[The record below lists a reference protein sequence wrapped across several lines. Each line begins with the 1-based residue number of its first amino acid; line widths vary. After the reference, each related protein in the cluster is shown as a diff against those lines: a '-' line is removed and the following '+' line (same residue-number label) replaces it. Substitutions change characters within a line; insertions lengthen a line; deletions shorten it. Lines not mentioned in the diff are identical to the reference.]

1 MRGLMS
7 RFLLS
12 RLVTTVPVLFG
23 VSLLVFM
30 MLHLVPGD
38 PVKMMLSEF
47 QTTPQQVELLRSQ
60 LHLDESL
67 PQQYGRFV
75 VNALRGDLGLSIRSK
90 RPVRNEI
97 AENLGS
103 TLQLAASALLIA
115 IGIGMPLGIIAAL
128 KQHSWLDIG
137 PMIFALSGVSMPSF
151 WLGLLLIFLF
161 SLRLG
166 WFPATGGGDLKH
178 LILPAL
184 TLGLGASAIIARLT
198 RSSMLEVLRQDYM
211 TTARAKGLNEFT
223 VVLRHGLKNAL
234 IPVVTIFGL
243 QFGSLLAGAVVVE
256 TVFARPGIGRLIVN
270 SILAKDF
277 PMVQGIILFTATAYV
292 VANLLVDLAYG
303 LLDPRIR
310 IG

>member
-1 MRGLMS
+1 MS

-12 RLVTTVPVLFG
+12 RILTTVPVLFG

-47 QTTPQQVELLRSQ
+47 QTNPQQVALLRSQ

-75 VNALRGDLGLSIRSK
+75 VNALRGDLGISIRSK

-97 AENLGS
+97 GENLGS
-103 TLQLAASALLIA
+103 TLQLAAVALLIA
-115 IGIGMPLGIIAAL
+115 ATIGMPLGIIAAL
-128 KQHSWLDIG
+128 RQHSWLDIG
-137 PMIFALSGVSMPSF
+137 PMVFALSGVSMPSF

-166 WFPATGGGDLKH
+166 WLPATGGGDLKH

-198 RSSMLEVLRQDYM
+198 RSSMLEVLRQEYM
-211 TTARAKGLNEFT
+211 VTARAKGLREST

-234 IPVVTIFGL
+234 IPVITIFGL

-256 TVFARPGIGRLIVN
+256 TVFARPGIGRLIV
-270 SILAKDF
+270 SAILSKDF

-292 VANLLVDLAYG
+292 IANLLVDLAYG

-310 IG
+310 LG

>member
-1 MRGLMS
+1 MS

>member
-1 MRGLMS
+1 ML

-60 LHLDESL
+60 LHLDEPL

-97 AENLGS
+97 GENLGS
-103 TLQLAASALLIA
+103 TLQLAAAALLIA

-128 KQHSWLDIG
+128 KQHSWFDIG

-211 TTARAKGLNEFT
+211 TTARAKGLNET
-223 VVLRHGLKNAL
+223 IVVLRHGLKNAL

>member
-1 MRGLMS
+1 
-7 RFLLS
+7 
-12 RLVTTVPVLFG
+12 
-23 VSLLVFM
+23 
-30 MLHLVPGD
+30 VPGD

-47 QTTPQQVELLRSQ
+47 QTNPQQVALLRSQ

-75 VNALRGDLGLSIRSK
+75 VNALRGDLGISIRSK

-97 AENLGS
+97 GENLGS
-103 TLQLAASALLIA
+103 TLQLAAVALLIA
-115 IGIGMPLGIIAAL
+115 ATIGMPLGIIAAL
-128 KQHSWLDIG
+128 RQHSWLDIG
-137 PMIFALSGVSMPSF
+137 PMVFALSGVSMPSF

-166 WFPATGGGDLKH
+166 WLPATGGGDLQH

-198 RSSMLEVLRQDYM
+198 RSSMLEVLRQEYM
-211 TTARAKGLNEFT
+211 VTARAKGLREST

-234 IPVVTIFGL
+234 IPVITIFGL

-256 TVFARPGIGRLIVN
+256 TVFARPGIGRLIV
-270 SILAKDF
+270 SAILSKDF

-292 VANLLVDLAYG
+292 IANLLVDLAYG

-310 IG
+310 LG

>member
-1 MRGLMS
+1 MF

-60 LHLDESL
+60 LHLDEPL

-103 TLQLAASALLIA
+103 TMQLAAAALLIA

-178 LILPAL
+178 LVLPAL

-223 VVLRHGLKNAL
+223 VILRHGLKNAL

-310 IG
+310 NG

>member
-1 MRGLMS
+1 ML

-12 RLVTTVPVLFG
+12 RIVSTVPVLFG

-60 LHLDESL
+60 LHLDDPL
-67 PQQYGRFV
+67 PTQYGRFV
-75 VNALRGDLGLSIRSK
+75 VNALQGDLGISIRSK

-103 TLQLAASALLIA
+103 TLQLAAAALLIA

-137 PMIFALSGVSMPSF
+137 PMIFALTGVSMPSF

-198 RSSMLEVLRQDYM
+198 RSSMLEVLKQDYM
-211 TTARAKGLNEFT
+211 TTARAKGLTET
-223 VVLRHGLKNAL
+223 IVVLRHGLKNAL

-243 QFGSLLAGAVVVE
+243 QFGSLLAGAVVIE

-270 SILAKDF
+270 AILAKDF

-292 VANLLVDLAYG
+292 IANLLVDLTYG

-310 IG
+310 IS

>member
-1 MRGLMS
+1 ML
-7 RFLLS
+7 RFFLS
-12 RLVTTVPVLFG
+12 RVAATLPVLFG
-23 VSLLVFM
+23 VSVLVFL

-38 PVKMMLSEF
+38 PVRMMLSEF

-60 LHLDESL
+60 LHLDEPL

-75 VNALRGDLGLSIRSK
+75 VNAVQGDLGISIRSK
-90 RPVRNEI
+90 RAVTAEI
-97 AENLGS
+97 GENLGS
-103 TLQLAASALLIA
+103 TMQLAAAALLIA
-115 IGIGMPLGIIAAL
+115 AGIGVPLGIIAAL
-128 KQHSWLDIG
+128 KQHSWLDLG
-137 PMIFALSGVSMPSF
+137 PMFFALSGVSMPSF

-161 SLRLG
+161 SLHLG

-178 LILPAL
+178 LVLPAL

-198 RSSMLEVLRQDYM
+198 RSSMLEVLRQEYM
-211 TTARAKGLNEFT
+211 TTARAKGLREAT

-234 IPVVTIFGL
+234 IPVITIFGL

-256 TVFARPGIGRLIVN
+256 TVFARPGIGRLIVS

-292 VANLLVDLAYG
+292 VANLLVDVAYG

-310 IG
+310 IS

>member
-1 MRGLMS
+1 ML

-12 RLVTTVPVLFG
+12 RIAATIPVLFG

-38 PVKMMLSEF
+38 PVRMMLSEF
-47 QTTPQQVELLRSQ
+47 QTTPQQVALLRSQ
-60 LHLDESL
+60 LHLDEPL
-67 PQQYGRFV
+67 PRQYGRFV

-90 RPVRNEI
+90 RPVRSEI
-97 AENLGS
+97 GENLGS
-103 TLQLAASALLIA
+103 TLQLAAAALLIA
-115 IGIGMPLGIIAAL
+115 AGIGMPLGIVAAL
-128 KQHSWLDIG
+128 KQHSWLDLG
-137 PMIFALSGVSMPSF
+137 PMLFALTGVSMPSF

-178 LILPAL
+178 LFLPAL

-198 RSSMLEVLRQDYM
+198 RSSMLEVLRQEYM
-211 TTARAKGLNEFT
+211 TTARAKGLREAS

-256 TVFARPGIGRLIVN
+256 TVFARPGIGRLIVS

-310 IG
+310 LG

>member
-1 MRGLMS
+1 MS
-7 RFLLS
+7 RFLLVRILS
-12 RLVTTVPVLFG
+12 TIPVLFG

-47 QTTPQQVELLRSQ
+47 QTSPQQVELLRSQ
-60 LHLDESL
+60 LHLDEPL

-75 VNALRGDLGLSIRSK
+75 FNALRGDLGISIRSK
-90 RPVRNEI
+90 RPVRSEI
-97 AENLGS
+97 GENLGS
-103 TLQLAASALLIA
+103 TLQLAAVALLIA
-115 IGIGMPLGIIAAL
+115 AGLGIPLGIIAAL

-161 SLRLG
+161 SLHLG

-178 LILPAL
+178 LFLPAL

-198 RSSMLEVLRQDYM
+198 RSSMLEVLRQEYM
-211 TTARAKGLNEFT
+211 TTARAKGLREFSI
-223 VVLRHGLKNAL
+223 VVRHGLKNAL
-234 IPVVTIFGL
+234 IPVITIFGL

-256 TVFARPGIGRLIVN
+256 TVFARPGIGRLIV
-270 SILAKDF
+270 SAILAKDF
-277 PMVQGIILFTATAYV
+277 PIVQGIILFTATAYV
-292 VANLLVDLAYG
+292 LANLLVDLAYG

-310 IG
+310 LG

>member
-1 MRGLMS
+1 ML

-47 QTTPQQVELLRSQ
+47 QTSPQQVELLRSQ
-60 LHLDESL
+60 LHLDEPL

-103 TLQLAASALLIA
+103 TLQLAAAALLIA

-211 TTARAKGLNEFT
+211 TTARAKGLNEVT